1 MSVFD
6 LSLSEQLEH
15 FRAIQ
20 KKAAEL
26 FNLYG
31 GGCGG
36 PLEEVF
42 YCLLKNLEALDAQ
55 APYRVGDRVV
65 LARTPDLTN
74 SPGWH
79 GREHFLVEGAKAT
92 VEQIDFGKKGYTV
105 SLHFDDES
113 YISGWGEDKGK
124 VIPIEAK
131 DRSRYGFR
139 AASVRP
145 IGEEAESPAETIV
158 ALRKEI
164 LKQTIRIAS
173 LEDSILLVRQA
184 LP

>member
-26 FNLYG
+26 FHLYG

-42 YCLLKNLEALDAQ
+42 YSLLKNLEALDAQ
-55 APYRVGDRVV
+55 APYRKGDRVE
-65 LARTPDLTN
+65 LTRTPDLTN

-79 GREHFLVEGAKAT
+79 GREHFLVKGAKAT
-92 VEQIDFGKKGYTV
+92 VEQVDFGNKGYKV
-105 SLHFDDES
+105 SLHFDEES
-113 YISGWGEDKGK
+113 WISSWGDDKGK
-124 VIPIEAK
+124 VNLIKPEE
-131 DRSRYGFR
+131 RSRYGFR